1 MIMTKEQIE
10 KLREEMNNIIDEN
23 KDNFL
28 EETQQTIEEV
38 SDSKNTTEAIVTLIT
53 KMSSSIY
60 INLSNQMTAM
70 IDALLDGLENTEE

>member
-1 MIMTKEQIE
+1 
-10 KLREEMNNIIDEN
+10 MNNIIDEN

>member
-1 MIMTKEQIE
+1 MKKEQIE

-23 KDNFL
+23 KGNFL

>member
-1 MIMTKEQIE
+1 MTKEQIE

-28 EETQQTIEEV
+28 KEMQQTIKEV
-38 SDSKNTTEAIVTLIT
+38 ENSKSTTEAIVTLIT
-53 KMSSSIY
+53 QMSSSIY

-70 IDALLDGLENTEE
+70 VDTLLDDLENTEA

>member
-28 EETQQTIEEV
+28 EETQQTIKEV
-38 SDSKNTTEAIVTLIT
+38 ENSKSTTEAIVTLIT

-70 IDALLDGLENTEE
+70 IDTLLDGLENIEE

>member
-1 MIMTKEQIE
+1 MKKEQIE
-10 KLREEMNNIIDEN
+10 KLREEMNNIIDKN

-70 IDALLDGLENTEE
+70 IDTLLDGLENTEE

>member
-1 MIMTKEQIE
+1 MKKEQIE

-70 IDALLDGLENTEE
+70 IDALLDGLENIEE

>member
-1 MIMTKEQIE
+1 MKKEQIE

>member
-1 MIMTKEQIE
+1 MKKEQIE
-10 KLREEMNNIIDEN
+10 KLREEMNNIINEN